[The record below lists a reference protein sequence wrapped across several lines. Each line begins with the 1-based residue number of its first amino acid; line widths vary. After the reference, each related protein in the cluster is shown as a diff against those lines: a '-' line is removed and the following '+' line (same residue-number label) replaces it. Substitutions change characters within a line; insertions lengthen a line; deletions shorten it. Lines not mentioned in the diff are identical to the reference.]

1 MATSVLKAATS
12 TPNIPVAATISEVDR
27 AVLERMSK
35 GSPENLD
42 LGSSAESLRLKKILH
57 GRPPSSSTSF
67 SSDSDE
73 SNDSSAKSRDLRR
86 EAMKE
91 VLRKKKE
98 EIRRENEKLNSSLTT
113 ALCKSEEAVLTNKK
127 WMEEIKD
134 LNSSFE
140 KLPAISKTK
149 KVAGTGQAW
158 VV

>member
-1 MATSVLKAATS
+1 MHTLSEQEARNRKWFTRQQTKAIIDRAPDMATSVLKAATS

-73 SNDSSAKSRDLRR
+73 SNDSSAKSR
-86 EAMKE
+86 
-91 VLRKKKE
+91 V
-98 EIRRENEKLNSSLTT
+98 
-113 ALCKSEEAVLTNKK
+113 SEGIT
-127 WMEEIKD
+127 D
-134 LNSSFE
+134 
-140 KLPAISKTK
+140 
-149 KVAGTGQAW
+149 
-158 VV
+158 